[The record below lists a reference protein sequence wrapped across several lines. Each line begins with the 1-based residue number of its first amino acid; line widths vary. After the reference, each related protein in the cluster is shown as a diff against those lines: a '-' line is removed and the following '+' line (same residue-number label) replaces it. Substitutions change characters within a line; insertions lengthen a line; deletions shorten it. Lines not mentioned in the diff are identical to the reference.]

1 MIKTSEKM
9 RHQAEK
15 ARTFVQHWVLS
26 NMNSTPDVRDI
37 AREAD
42 RLASLM
48 TGDARSFD
56 ISGVDIA
63 RAVGNIDDY
72 LTAEL
77 EKRQR
82 TPGLNAS

>member
-15 ARTFVQHWVLS
+15 TRTFVQHWVLS
-26 NMNSTPDVRDI
+26 NMNGTPDLPDI

-56 ISGVDIA
+56 ISGTDIA
-63 RAVGNIDDY
+63 QAVGNIDDY
-72 LTAEL
+72 LTSEL
-77 EKRQR
+77 QKRQPV
-82 TPGLNAS
+82 PGLNVD